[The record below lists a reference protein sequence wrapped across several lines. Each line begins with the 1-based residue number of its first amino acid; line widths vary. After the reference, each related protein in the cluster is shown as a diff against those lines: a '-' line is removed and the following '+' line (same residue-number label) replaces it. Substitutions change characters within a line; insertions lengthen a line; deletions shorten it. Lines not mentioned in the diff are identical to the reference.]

1 MLLKKIIS
9 TSVILLIIY
18 GITLSLHH
26 YIITWTNSTLSYS
39 LTEVYNFQAGFSLLI
54 CLNLLIIANISDKFK
69 EQIGFL
75 YLLTIVLKVLFFSLA
90 FKEVLFSDLALNKTD
105 SLSLLIPVFIFL
117 TYEVVIISKILNNIE
132 FK

>member
-54 CLNLLIIANISDKFK
+54 CLNILIIANISDKFK
-69 EQIGFL
+69 QQIGFL
-75 YLLTIVLKVLFFSLA
+75 YLLTIVLKVVFFSLA
-90 FKEVLFSDLALNKTD
+90 FKEVLFSDLALTKTD
-105 SLSLLIPVFIFL
+105 SLSLLIPIFIFL